1 MPKKRALKPR
11 VLTAADVTFEVTTE
25 AGDINEVAGH
35 FATDDPKA
43 DRAQERE
50 IIERLEAGDD
60 SAWCGV
66 IATATWTD
74 EDGNEYTGS
83 DSIWACVLSDDY
95 TEETVAEHH
104 GVREAALADLNRNI
118 AARVK
123 AYSRLVAS

>member
-1 MPKKRALKPR
+1 MPKKRAFKPR

-25 AGDINEVAGH
+25 ADDVHDVAGS
-35 FATDDPKA
+35 FATGDDA
-43 DRAQERE
+43 LDRAQERE

-66 IATATWTD
+66 IVTATWTD

-83 DSIWACVLSDDY
+83 DSLWACVLTDDY
-95 TEETVAEHH
+95 TAETVAEHYDMR
-104 GVREAALADLNRNI
+104 GEALADLNRNI